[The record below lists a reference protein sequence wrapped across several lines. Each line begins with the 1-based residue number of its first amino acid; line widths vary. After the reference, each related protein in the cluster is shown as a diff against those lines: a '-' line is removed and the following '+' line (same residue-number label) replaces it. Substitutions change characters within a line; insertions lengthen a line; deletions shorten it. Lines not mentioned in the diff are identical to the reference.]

1 MSAINKNAFKFTDPQ
16 NKNKNIYITFDYFLF
31 KNIHA
36 NVYHIKEVKKA

>member
-1 MSAINKNAFKFTDPQ
+1 MPAFNKLPFDVDPTNKNSKMC
-16 NKNKNIYITFDYFLF
+16 ITFDYFLF